1 MSYRPEHVVKL
12 LNVLC
17 LYTVTAMH
25 SISVLLTDDQWEELS
40 SLAEENGTNMSAIAS
55 EIIGNELANLRA
67 QARYQQIEAEEFN
80 RQCSIEK
87 ELKTSFLDNWSD
99 NEISS
104 AERNACDHY
113 NERFVSSVW

>member
-1 MSYRPEHVVKL
+1 MP
-12 LNVLC
+12 
-17 LYTVTAMH
+17 AMH
-25 SISVLLTDDQWEELS
+25 NLTVLFTAAQWEELA

-67 QARYQQIEAEEFN
+67 EARYQQIEAEEFN

-99 NEISS
+99 DEISS
-104 AERNACDHY
+104 EERNACDHY
-113 NERFVSSVW
+113 NERFVTSVW